1 MHIVHWNYL
10 FHFKHG
16 DSVKKKKKNPD
27 EILKDYSEA
36 VVGN

>member
-1 MHIVHWNYL
+1 MYIVHWNYL

-16 DSVKKKKKNPD
+16 DSVKKKKNPD

>member
-1 MHIVHWNYL
+1 MYIVHWNYL

-16 DSVKKKKKNPD
+16 DSVKKKNPD